1 MSKHKLLQKEF
12 SLGSFLN
19 SIQIGI
25 LFLDENYKIDSPN
38 KACINL
44 FGYNVEELKS
54 IPFTNLLTD
63 KSRKNFIDLFEYL
76 IKEKRSNDE
85 EVFEASIINSS
96 GEKIPVELNIN
107 STLTNSDNLYIIV
120 LNDIFKRKQL
130 EEEIE
135 HQIEDK
141 EEIKEKL
148 EKTQELS
155 ELKSRFVTMASHEFR
170 TPLAGVLSSVNL
182 IDRYL
187 TAEEKS
193 GTKFLHL
200 SKIENHFNKIRESV
214 GNLTQILNEFLSV
227 GKLEEGKIS
236 CQWEAVELRELIKGL
251 VENFQRL
258 SKTDQEV
265 VSNVQLKRKDYL
277 LDLSM
282 IRNVLNNL
290 ISNAI
295 KYSDKGQTIRIDVVE
310 KEEFISIEVKDEGLG
325 IPKEDQAK
333 LFGRFFRAKNA
344 TNIQGTG
351 LGLHIVKQYVEMMD
365 GSISFRSELNQG
377 TTFIVLIPIK
387 NEV

>member
-1 MSKHKLLQKEF
+1 MSVHRLLQEEF

-38 KACINL
+38 KACSNL
-44 FGYNVEELKS
+44 FGYDTEKLGNISFTDLLAEKS
-54 IPFTNLLTD
+54 RENFIEVFTNLINENGNT
-63 KSRKNFIDLFEYL
+63 
-76 IKEKRSNDE
+76 DE
-85 EVFEASIINSS
+85 EVFEASIINAK
-96 GEKIPVELNIN
+96 GEKIPIELNIN
-107 STLTNSDNLYIIV
+107 STLTKSDHLYIIV
-120 LNDIFKRKQL
+120 LNNISQRKQL

-141 EEIKEKL
+141 EEIKEEL
-148 EKTQELS
+148 EKIQELS

-187 TAEEKS
+187 TAEEKA
-193 GTKFLHL
+193 GVTFLHRE
-200 SKIENHFNKIRESV
+200 KIENHFNKIRESV
-214 GNLTQILNEFLSV
+214 GNLTQILNEFLSA

-236 CQWEAVELRELIKGL
+236 CQWEVVDLEELVKSLVGDFKRLCKANQKIISNIQLDRE
-251 VENFQRL
+251 V
-258 SKTDQEV
+258 
-265 VSNVQLKRKDYL
+265 YL
-277 LDLSM
+277 LDLNM

-295 KYSDKGQTIRIDVVE
+295 KYSEEGKTIKVHASEIE
-310 KEEFISIEVKDEGLG
+310 KSISIEVEDEGLG

-351 LGLHIVKQYVEMMD
+351 LGLNIVKQYIEMMG
-365 GSISFRSELNQG
+365 GSISFLSEINKG
-377 TTFIVLIPIK
+377 TTFTVLIPIK
-387 NEV
+387 DEV